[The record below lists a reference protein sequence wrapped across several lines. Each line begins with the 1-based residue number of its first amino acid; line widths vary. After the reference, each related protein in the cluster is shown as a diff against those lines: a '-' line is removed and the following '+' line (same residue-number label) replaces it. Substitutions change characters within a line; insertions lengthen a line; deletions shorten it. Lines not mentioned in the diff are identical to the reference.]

1 MEKTEAELLYELK
14 GSNKRATNM
23 ARSKYD
29 IKKTERKADEILGT
43 RQVRYGKQPH
53 QKMKPYLVYDYLL
66 RQTDENNV
74 RSAYDIAGYLEEE
87 FGINADR
94 RSIYGDIEEINL
106 VLYALENECSMEEA
120 EDDFE
125 EAKEADELAD
135 YQAIVYDK
143 KRKGFFVQKRTYDLN
158 DIRLLAQCV
167 YSARFLTKGQCDRLA
182 KAVTEFVSEHQQSS
196 ISQGNTFLT
205 DRIRTSNKSVMNN
218 IGTLNE
224 AMRESTKDSPHVKH
238 KISFKY
244 LRYNINDVNNQ
255 AERRQGQKYIA
266 SPFKLLINDGNYYL
280 LAFSDKY
287 QEMRTY
293 RLDRM
298 KEVEELSEPREGED
312 EFLAL
317 DLDTFTQR
325 TFGMFGGDRKGITLR
340 FINPLLDTVIDRF
353 GTKGVRYAKLDDG
366 HFRVE
371 LEVEISD
378 QFFGWLLGFGN
389 KVKIMGPDSAI
400 DAFREYLDKVRCMY

>member
-1 MEKTEAELLYELK
+1 MAGT
-14 GSNKRATNM
+14 NK
-23 ARSKYD
+23 D
-29 IKKTERKADEILGT
+29 IKQVDRKADEGLAPRFARRG
-43 RQVRYGKQPH
+43 GQPH

-94 RSIYGDIEEINL
+94 RSIYSDIEEINL

-120 EDDFE
+120 AEELE
-125 EAKEADELAD
+125 EADGL
-135 YQAIVYDK
+135 QTVVYDK
-143 KRKGFFVQKRTYDLN
+143 KRKGFFVQQRKYDLN

-167 YSARFLTKGQCDRLA
+167 QSARFLTKGQCDRLA
-182 KAVTEFVSEHQQSS
+182 DAVTEFVSEHQKAS

-205 DRIRTSNKSVMNN
+205 DRIRTSNKAVMNN
-218 IGTLNE
+218 ISTLNE
-224 AMRESTKDSPHVKH
+224 AMRDGTKDSPHVKH

-244 LRYNINDVNNQ
+244 LRYNINDVSKQ
-255 AERRQGQKYIA
+255 AERRQGQKYIV

-280 LAFSDKY
+280 LAFSDKF

-298 KEVEELSEPREGED
+298 KEVEELNEPRDGED

-353 GTKGVRYAKLDDG
+353 GTKGVRYAKADDS

-400 DAFREYLDKVRCMY
+400 DAFTAYLDKVRGMY